1 MGVATQEPHPG
12 APEPAPDGP
21 APGAGEATGQ
31 PRRREP
37 VRIEIQALRCLA
49 VAAVV
54 LFHYWPE
61 LVPGGY
67 VGVDVFFAIS
77 GFLITG
83 HLLREA
89 ERRRAIS
96 LAGFWARRARR
107 ILPAALLVLF
117 VVAVATFLV
126 VPESMW
132 TQFYSEITASTLY
145 VENWYLANQAVDYLG
160 ADAPPSPVQ
169 HYWTLSVEEQFYL
182 FWPVVILAMTVI
194 LRNAA
199 AGARRWTGFAVLL
212 LIAAASLAFGIVY
225 TASSPPAAFFITP
238 TRIWEFAA
246 GALLAYATTGLQ
258 PVMRAPYRAAI
269 SWLGLLAIG
278 IAVFAYSETTPFPGV
293 AAMLPVFGAVAVI
306 WAGAPKLRWAPTGV
320 MGLKPVQWLGDV
332 SYSVYLWH
340 WPLLIL
346 VPFLLDEKLGNVTK
360 VVLVALS
367 VALAALTKKYVE
379 DPIRSG
385 PVLTSRRPRVTFSW
399 ALAGM
404 ACVLLAVTGARQ
416 VLDTR
421 NSNLKAEATEVLRSG
436 NPCLGAA
443 ARDPQSKCTPGE
455 LEKLRYVSV
464 PTPATAT
471 DVLHTSFCKGGVD
484 DQGALPVC
492 EVGVSAKEARGTIVL
507 IGDSHAQHWRPGLSR
522 VAEANDWRGVVL
534 AKGGCPFTTAQRL
547 DTAEERRRCT
557 LIKEQTIDWLKKHP
571 EVNTILLSAVAAT
584 LTGLTPEQRDRAV
597 QREAD
602 GFKAQWAKLPASVK
616 QVGILRDN
624 PPGQTDTTL
633 ACVESTLS
641 ARRRTDTACTEPR
654 SVAVVPDPQVLA
666 AEQLNGKPGEPRFSI
681 IDLTDRF
688 CDRERCF
695 AVIGGVLVLKDR
707 SHMTATWNSSL
718 APTLDRELK
727 RAGLGSP

>member
-1 MGVATQEPHPG
+1 MGVATAESQPG
-12 APEPAPDGP
+12 ASLPEAGPDEGK
-21 APGAGEATGQ
+21 ARSGS
-31 PRRREP
+31 REP

-83 HLLREA
+83 HLVREA
-89 ERRRAIS
+89 DRRGAIS

-107 ILPAALLVLF
+107 ILPAALLVLLF
-117 VVAVATFLV
+117 VAVVTFLI
-126 VPESMW
+126 VPENLWS
-132 TQFYSEITASTLY
+132 QYYAEITASTLY
-145 VENWYLANQAVDYLG
+145 VENWYLAGQAVDYLG

-182 FWPVVILAMTVI
+182 VWPIVLLALTFV
-194 LRNAA
+194 LRSSS
-199 AGARRWTGFAVLL
+199 AGRRRNVGLAVLGV
-212 LIAAASLAFGIVY
+212 IAAASLAFGIVY

-246 GALLAYATTGLQ
+246 GGLLAYATTGTR
-258 PVMRAPYRAAI
+258 PVIRAPFRAAI

-278 IAVFAYSETTPFPGV
+278 IAIFAYSETTPFPGV
-293 AAMLPVFGAVAVI
+293 AAMLPIFGAVAVI
-306 WAGAPKLRWAPTGV
+306 WAGAPEVRWAPTRA
-320 MGLKPVQWLGDV
+320 MGARPVQWLGDV

-360 VVLVALS
+360 IILVAAS
-367 VALAALTKKYVE
+367 VALAAVTKKYVE

-385 PVLTSRRPRVTFSW
+385 PVLTRRRPRVTFSM
-399 ALAGM
+399 ALVGM
-404 ACVLLAVTGARQ
+404 ACVLLAVTVARQ

-421 NSNLKAEATEVLRSG
+421 NDDLKAQATKVLKSG
-436 NPCLGAA
+436 NPCLGAG
-443 ARDPQSKCTPGE
+443 ARDPQSGCTPQQ
-455 LEKLRYVSV
+455 LATLRYESV
-464 PTPATAT
+464 PTPATAAN
-471 DVLHTSFCKGGVD
+471 VLHTSFCKGGVQ

-492 EVGVSAKEARGTIVL
+492 EVGVGANEARGTIVL

-522 VAEANDWRGVVL
+522 VAQANDWRGVVL

-547 DTAEERRRCT
+547 DTVEERRTCT
-557 LIKEQTIDWLKKHP
+557 LIKKQTIDWLKDHP
-571 EVNTILLSAVAAT
+571 EVDTILLSAVAAT
-584 LTGLTPEQRDRAV
+584 LGGQSAEERKRSV

-602 GFKAQWAKLPASVK
+602 GFKAQWAKLPSTIK

-624 PPGQTDTTL
+624 PPGETNTTL
-633 ACVESTLS
+633 ACVQSTLS
-641 ARRRTDTACTEPR
+641 AGDRTDTACAQPR
-654 SVAVVPDPQVLA
+654 SKAVVPDPQVLA

-681 IDLTDRF
+681 IDLTDNF
-688 CDRERCF
+688 CDKDRCF

-707 SHMTATWNSSL
+707 SHMTATWNASL
-718 APTLDRELK
+718 APVLDRELK
-727 RAGLGSP
+727 RAGLGTP